1 MKTMMEYLST
11 KAYVETVELTMRIIN
26 EYPIYGSEA
35 QKRVAEIYR
44 EYF

>member
-35 QKRVAEIYR
+35 QKESQKFTESI
-44 EYF
+44 F